1 MDPIFSEDYIYSFL
15 QYTHYYSPALSN
27 YGINLISWKSSV
39 TFKDEKKQTL
49 KEDLGSKTGQMRE
62 AKKPSYTEEEKT
74 PLLFISGTLLPLLV
88 SEIPSFIKKKKKNQ

>member
-1 MDPIFSEDYIYSFL
+1 M
-15 QYTHYYSPALSN
+15 
-27 YGINLISWKSSV
+27 

-49 KEDLGSKTGQMRE
+49 KADLGSKTGQMRE

-88 SEIPSFIKKKKKNQ
+88 SEIPSFIKKKKKSVKLTSYGTQDSQVGSTGIFINCL